1 VLSCGSSRWSCPRV
15 EAFLQKNS
23 VAIVHRPLYIG
34 TLSSRGIFHRTSYT
48 FHRTSYTFHR
58 NSYTVLPGLPTS
70 HLPEN
75 LPQKLLYS
83 PAGVTYL
90 PSSREPSTDL
100 IFVALSSKRPL
111 RKIAAKKG
119 SKMHLKAAA

>member
-1 VLSCGSSRWSCPRV
+1 MT
-15 EAFLQKNS
+15 Q
-23 VAIVHRPLYIG
+23 
-34 TLSSRGIFHRTSYT
+34 
-48 FHRTSYTFHR
+48 
-58 NSYTVLPGLPTS
+58 
-70 HLPEN
+70 
-75 LPQKLLYS
+75 
-83 PAGVTYL
+83 VTYL

>member
-1 VLSCGSSRWSCPRV
+1 MLFIEKTITTTS
-15 EAFLQKNS
+15 NS
-23 VAIVHRPLYIG
+23 
-34 TLSSRGIFHRTSYT
+34 
-48 FHRTSYTFHR
+48 
-58 NSYTVLPGLPTS
+58 NSNAMT
-70 HLPEN
+70 
-75 LPQKLLYS
+75 Q
-83 PAGVTYL
+83 VTYL